1 MKGLADMRMLRAQLR
16 EGAKSKRKEEEYRA
30 AGTAVAA
37 MNAASDAGEDSVL
50 AVRLSPSSASASAP
64 SVTSVPLL
72 LEVEQQVCDGR
83 YHRFTLHEGDGVISR

>member
-50 AVRLSPSSASASAP
+50 AVRLSPSSASAP

-72 LEVEQQVCDGR
+72 LEVEPQVCDGR